1 MKESV
6 LDVLMY
12 LFENYMEDES
22 FHADP
27 EALRHQLSDAGFVN
41 AQITKAFDWL
51 QDLTNAEEDDEQ
63 QIVHGD
69 SSFRVFHDSE
79 IEKISLECRGFLYS
93 LEQMGVIDQT
103 SREHIID
110 RFMALESEDTDLE
123 QFKWVVLMVL
133 FNQPGYEDA
142 FSTVENMLIDNP
154 PKYFH

>member
-51 QDLTNAEEDDEQ
+51 QDLTNSQDGED
-63 QIVHGD
+63 QILHAD
-69 SSFRVFHDSE
+69 SSLRAFQAEFFH
-79 IEKISLECRGFLYS
+79 F
-93 LEQMGVIDQT
+93 
-103 SREHIID
+103 
-110 RFMALESEDTDLE
+110 
-123 QFKWVVLMVL
+123 
-133 FNQPGYEDA
+133 
-142 FSTVENMLIDNP
+142 
-154 PKYFH
+154 